1 MPLGTNHIVA
11 GLNPGDTAST
21 TAFIPEIWS
30 DEIIAS
36 YENSMVL
43 KPLVRS
49 LSMMGKKGDTVRI
62 PKPVRKNAN
71 EKRAG
76 VQVTL
81 NAHTESELLVTVDQH
96 YEYSVLLEDA
106 LDIQAKPS
114 MRAFYTQDAGYAL
127 ARQVDTAIA
136 GEGANFT
143 AQRQINAATGA
154 LEATAGAAGT
164 ADGNK
169 FSDLAL
175 RQAIQILDENNVPG
189 DGRVLVV
196 TPDVRRI
203 MLGDTTY
210 TSADFVSGRP
220 VENGLI
226 GTLYGV
232 DIYVT
237 TNLPTVNTD
246 EKGMLLMHSDAI
258 VFAEQLGVRTQTQ
271 YKQEWLGDLLTADT
285 IYGTSIYR
293 PECGVRIMAGGY

>member
-11 GLNPGDTAST
+11 GLNPGDVAST

-36 YENSMVL
+36 YEKSMVM
-43 KPLVRS
+43 KPLVRAM
-49 LSMMGKKGDTVRI
+49 SMTGKKGDTVRI

-81 NAHTESELLVTVDQH
+81 NAHTESELLIIVDQH
-96 YEYSVLLEDA
+96 YEYSVMLEDA

-114 MRAFYTQDAGYAL
+114 MRQFYTADAGYAL
-127 ARQVDTAIA
+127 ARQVDTAII

-143 AQRQINAATGA
+143 AQRQFAAGGI
-154 LEATAGAAGT
+154 ATAAGT
-164 ADGNK
+164 ADAVFTDAG
-169 FSDLAL
+169 F
-175 RQAIQILDENNVPG
+175 RQAIQILDDNDVPG
-189 DGRVLVV
+189 TDRVFVI
-196 TPDVRRI
+196 TPTI
-203 MLGDTTY
+203 KTALLAETKY
-210 TSADFVSGRP
+210 TSNEFITGRP
-220 VENGLI
+220 IENGMI
-226 GTLYGV
+226 GNLYGV

-237 TNLPTVNTD
+237 TNLPLANTD
-246 EKGMLLMHSDAI
+246 EKGALLFHKDAI
-258 VFAEQLGVRTQTQ
+258 VFVEQLGVRTQTQ

-293 PECGVRIMAGGY
+293 PECGVRLFSNGHS